1 MVNVN
6 IRGIFY
12 RFLRSR
18 RYVAYMDNLLIGFI
32 QVCAISTCL
41 LLQRVSIM
49 PYEPYF
55 YHQHN
60 IYLRRMYV
68 MIEIYTSIFKIL
80 RRFEIIVKIKYLQV
94 GANNENVLLL
104 AAADVVYCSN
114 D

>member
-1 MVNVN
+1 
-6 IRGIFY
+6 
-12 RFLRSR
+12 
-18 RYVAYMDNLLIGFI
+18 MDNLLIGFI

-41 LLQRVSIM
+41 HLQRVSIM

-68 MIEIYTSIFKIL
+68 MIEIYTSIFKIQLHENIFKL